1 MCCLS
6 QLVMER
12 VREIIQ
18 DGFDFVLRS
27 QLSHCLQAV
36 QFQSN
41 HGSGPPHQLA
51 QPVDLVSLDA
61 TPPAHHSKEYAGHY
75 KLLDGLQEPVAHAE
89 WLEAPLAEWTC
100 LSLSGEGISLVR
112 PVQFIVA
119 VEAKVLVGVH
129 SLHFLP
135 LDDGWGRGSPL
146 PPIIHHHLLG
156 LTDVELQVVTV
167 VPVVCAVTDWEQKNG
182 PGISTHQRP
191 TRLLTHRK
199 NTHFWCSSDGES
211 KLQCTTT
218 MYKKNE

>member
-1 MCCLS
+1 M
-6 QLVMER
+6 
-12 VREIIQ
+12 
-18 DGFDFVLRS
+18 
-27 QLSHCLQAV
+27 
-36 QFQSN
+36 
-41 HGSGPPHQLA
+41 
-51 QPVDLVSLDA
+51 
-61 TPPAHHSKEYAGHY
+61 
-75 KLLDGLQEPVAHAE
+75 
-89 WLEAPLAEWTC
+89 APLAEWTC
-100 LSLSGEGISLVR
+100 LSLSEEGISLVR

-135 LDDGWGRGSPL
+135 LDDGWGRGSLL

-199 NTHFWCSSDGES
+199 NMHF
-211 KLQCTTT
+211 
-218 MYKKNE
+218 